1 MTLDDYN
8 EAVRKIVAE
17 QQQIAQTTAQLAMSG
32 KATPASPDFVQ
43 VMTRQ
48 WSLVQQIAQLNTEL
62 MLGIFA
68 HKK

>member
-1 MTLDDYN
+1 MTLDEYN

-17 QQQIAQTTAQLAMSG
+17 QQQIAQATGQLAMSG

-62 MLGIFA
+62 MMGIFMQ
-68 HKK
+68 KK